1 MALTSASHVDFQFP
15 SAADRWFLIFN
26 AIKSSL
32 QKIINDLKNIET
44 ISIGNSI
51 AYCLVI
57 ISKAHLDIINESQK
71 IFDDF
76 ISQMIQLLEIHINNK
91 KILNTLCVSLKHII
105 KKSNQEY
112 FNNHLTNLLKIL
124 LKIAYDKKSYN
135 KDLNVTHAS
144 MCLIGNLIEICED
157 IAQNRNIIQFFFSDL
172 YNRFE
177 NSLNISNFSEKEEQ
191 ICYQD
196 SILSVIT
203 SCCGEYQKV
212 TMNTDQI
219 ICVFNLIDKC
229 LQQRGCIFEQG
240 LIAMSSLSFF
250 GWDIFSNINNNVMKY
265 VLYSLEERQNFELCY
280 QGLLAADE
288 IIRNVGK
295 ENLSNIPK
303 IVEKIEKII
312 NDENIPRGLKIKCF
326 ALYADIFNIDDM
338 SNGDYLNGV
347 LQLIV
352 NAMNS
357 SIDIPA
363 DDIDQDTLDYLS
375 ELREKIVELLNF
387 IYYFLSNHNQINA
400 LSQYIDGFIKYLSKI
415 VEPQFNINIDLI
427 AGVCGLLGDLSNHFK
442 SSISLYFNQN
452 SLQIMFDRLDKSS
465 NPQHAEILNYSK
477 QVLLYLIQDFN

>member
-1 MALTSASHVDFQFP
+1 M
-15 SAADRWFLIFN
+15 
-26 AIKSSL
+26 
-32 QKIINDLKNIET
+32 
-44 ISIGNSI
+44 
-51 AYCLVI
+51 
-57 ISKAHLDIINESQK
+57 
-71 IFDDF
+71 
-76 ISQMIQLLEIHINNK
+76 
-91 KILNTLCVSLKHII
+91 
-105 KKSNQEY
+105 
-112 FNNHLTNLLKIL
+112 LKIL

-157 IAQNRNIIQFFFSDL
+157 IPQNRNIIQFFFSDL

-203 SCCGEYQKV
+203 SCCGEYQKI

-375 ELREKIVELLNF
+375 ELRERRIEKPRTRKF
-387 IYYFLSNHNQINA
+387 SYQ
-400 LSQYIDGFIKYLSKI
+400 
-415 VEPQFNINIDLI
+415 DLI
-427 AGVCGLLGDLSNHFK
+427 NGEYKLPFVFK
-442 SSISLYFNQN
+442 NEKAHGGCEKFLIATEHDYEQLIKACNYKSLVHEYYK
-452 SLQIMFDRLDKSS
+452 LMLDMK
-465 NPQHAEILNYSK
+465 N
-477 QVLLYLIQDFN
+477 